1 MFDRFLQKRNR
12 KGTIRLI
19 IVPIYLCLLLTILQR
34 VINSVLDKPKFRCG
48 CKCVD
53 VNGTG
58 SCQNVCGI
66 QYSTLDQAGSCP
78 IPNPPEWPALLQLP
92 RPEYRAMQE
101 SSLYA
106 GFPDVSCR
114 KSQSCAATIPF
125 TGANETLSNIVMQN
139 LFTSSPLSNLS
150 DNASISS
157 LLLGTDVPGTYT
169 GFIEPAFVSDRPIY
183 VLRPQCKASDSV
195 TVPITFGDI
204 NIRKEMLCIQG
215 LPLWRNSSAIINEE
229 TFNGYRK
236 GKSQEGINEIPMG
249 MQAFLTYAI
258 SLLLHHMLALKVQIT
273 LITSVITAYDFQD
286 SNEKHFSVLAL
297 YNSTYQNVSYVPMP
311 FGLLHISRSLNAV
324 GLTS

>member
-204 NIRKEMLCIQG
+204 NIRKGKILIM
-215 LPLWRNSSAIINEE
+215 
-229 TFNGYRK
+229 YR
-236 GKSQEGINEIPMG
+236 
-249 MQAFLTYAI
+249 FYC
-258 SLLLHHMLALKVQIT
+258 
-273 LITSVITAYDFQD
+273 F
-286 SNEKHFSVLAL
+286 
-297 YNSTYQNVSYVPMP
+297 
-311 FGLLHISRSLNAV
+311 
-324 GLTS
+324 